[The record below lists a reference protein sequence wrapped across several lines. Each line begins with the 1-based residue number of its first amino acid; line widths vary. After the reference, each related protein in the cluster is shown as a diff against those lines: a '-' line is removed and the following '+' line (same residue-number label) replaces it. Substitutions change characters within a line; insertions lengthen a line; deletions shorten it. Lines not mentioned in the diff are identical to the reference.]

1 MAELEKM
8 LDDEDLSDSD
18 DSEAGTIS
26 RPMSGKEARQARS
39 ARIRAAL
46 AGKQPL
52 EANRF
57 YGLTERMSKM
67 EATIGPIV
75 TKLDSILNKIDDAKR
90 IKMKKKETMQ
100 RLIEN
105 IEDDDQMDEAQKT
118 SQIREIASRM
128 EFI

>member
-1 MAELEKM
+1 MIDNPPPPILV
-8 LDDEDLSDSD
+8 LTVPTLLSFDL
-18 DSEAGTIS
+18 
-26 RPMSGKEARQARS
+26 
-39 ARIRAAL
+39 RI
-46 AGKQPL
+46 
-52 EANRF
+52 RF

-105 IEDDDQMDEAQKT
+105 IEDDDQSKLIVFSLFEYHFHDLLNCSGRSTENFSDPRNSVENGVYMNGCSILCT
-118 SQIREIASRM
+118 Y
-128 EFI
+128 

>member
-1 MAELEKM
+1 M
-8 LDDEDLSDSD
+8 
-18 DSEAGTIS
+18 
-26 RPMSGKEARQARS
+26 
-39 ARIRAAL
+39 
-46 AGKQPL
+46 
-52 EANRF
+52 
-57 YGLTERMSKM
+57 TERMGKM

-105 IEDDDQMDEAQKT
+105 IEDDDQSKLILFSLLKYDFHNFYSIAVDEAQKT

>member
-1 MAELEKM
+1 
-8 LDDEDLSDSD
+8 
-18 DSEAGTIS
+18 
-26 RPMSGKEARQARS
+26 
-39 ARIRAAL
+39 
-46 AGKQPL
+46 
-52 EANRF
+52 
-57 YGLTERMSKM
+57 MSKM

-105 IEDDDQMDEAQKT
+105 IEDDDQSKLIKYFLCLNMIFIICWIAVDEAQKT

-128 EFI
+128 EFIWMAGLGLYWRYLDIILTIFTHCIEIEIHKHKYFIGARIGVI

>member
-1 MAELEKM
+1 M
-8 LDDEDLSDSD
+8 
-18 DSEAGTIS
+18 TYC
-26 RPMSGKEARQARS
+26 P
-39 ARIRAAL
+39 
-46 AGKQPL
+46 
-52 EANRF
+52 RF

-105 IEDDDQMDEAQKT
+105 IEEDDQSTLFKFLQY
-118 SQIREIASRM
+118 
-128 EFI
+128 FILLIQF

>member
-1 MAELEKM
+1 MIVPTL
-8 LDDEDLSDSD
+8 LSSDL
-18 DSEAGTIS
+18 
-26 RPMSGKEARQARS
+26 QF
-39 ARIRAAL
+39 
-46 AGKQPL
+46 
-52 EANRF
+52 RF

-105 IEDDDQMDEAQKT
+105 IEDDDQSKLDYFLCLNM
-118 SQIREIASRM
+118 IFMIY
-128 EFI
+128 

>member
-1 MAELEKM
+1 
-8 LDDEDLSDSD
+8 
-18 DSEAGTIS
+18 
-26 RPMSGKEARQARS
+26 
-39 ARIRAAL
+39 
-46 AGKQPL
+46 
-52 EANRF
+52 
-57 YGLTERMSKM
+57 M

-105 IEDDDQMDEAQKT
+105 IEDDDQSKFIIIFFVYEQCMIFIIYSIAVDEAQKT

-128 EFI
+128 DFM